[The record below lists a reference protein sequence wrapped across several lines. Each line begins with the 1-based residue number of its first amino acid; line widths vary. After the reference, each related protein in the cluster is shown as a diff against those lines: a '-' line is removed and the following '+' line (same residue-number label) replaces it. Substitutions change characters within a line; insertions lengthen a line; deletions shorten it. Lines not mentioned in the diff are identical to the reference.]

1 MNLIIM
7 NFSVTARLTRRTSY
21 ALPKLAVPYFLYP
34 IHVAAIVIEGYLKQI
49 NLYHTHH
56 TGAVTGEA
64 FLFLARKR
72 NGSNTLLCNNKIFYM
87 GSYTK
92 LIYIIFNKQ
101 NIFIKFIY

>member
-1 MNLIIM
+1 M
-7 NFSVTARLTRRTSY
+7 TARLTRRTSY

-64 FLFLARKR
+64 FLFLA
-72 NGSNTLLCNNKIFYM
+72 SATTLFLKVCVIHMILFCHNLQCHYYEYSMQMK
-87 GSYTK
+87 SAA
-92 LIYIIFNKQ
+92 
-101 NIFIKFIY
+101 